1 MMNQQQSQLR
11 TFRYW
16 LSTLTF
22 AEISIYVV
30 MLVTFIGG
38 LASIFFGIEFALL
51 GILALLLTI
60 VWYQLETTKR
70 THQLLEA
77 EKIEIISRPG
87 DIFLQGISTLDRGYS
102 QGGWKRSRL
111 FSCVCPTIS

>member
-1 MMNQQQSQLR
+1 MMSQRQSQLR

-22 AEISIYVV
+22 TEISIYVV

-51 GILALLLTI
+51 SILALLLAI
-60 VWYQLETTKR
+60 VWYLLEATKR
-70 THQLLEA
+70 THRLLEA
-77 EKIEIISRPG
+77 GRMEKSAHLCTCRHRRPISIQNP
-87 DIFLQGISTLDRGYS
+87 LA
-102 QGGWKRSRL
+102 
-111 FSCVCPTIS
+111 